1 LITEPRA
8 SAAITRAAQILEA
21 LSSQYRALSL
31 AELGKLTDIPKSTL
45 HGLMSDMVGTGLVR
59 RVSDGGGYILGSRVL
74 EFAHQYLDNDLLV
87 VSFMD
92 ASERFIDATGETV
105 HLGRLEETDAV
116 YLARRQGAGALRLES
131 RVGTRFPASSSGI
144 GKAML
149 SLLSD
154 DELRVLYE
162 GLDELPVMTSR
173 SIRTLAELL
182 AHLERIRQPGGYAI
196 DEEESQ
202 AGLRCFGAPLFRM
215 GGQCFAVSTSI
226 TATGHSRGE
235 EDRII
240 AALMELRDELAG
252 NRLAFS
258 KSLESSRG

>member
-1 LITEPRA
+1 MTTEPRA
-8 SAAITRAAQILEA
+8 SAAITRAAQILEV
-21 LSSQYRALSL
+21 LSNQYRALSL
-31 AELGKLTDIPKSTL
+31 AEIGKLTRIPKSTL

-59 RVSDGGGYILGSRVL
+59 RVSEGNGYILGSRVL
-74 EFAHQYLDNDLLV
+74 EFAHLFLDNDLLV

-92 ASERFIDATGETV
+92 ASERFVEETGETV

-116 YLARRQGAGALRLES
+116 YLARRQGTGALRLAS

-154 DELRVLYE
+154 DELRLLYE
-162 GLDELPVMTSR
+162 DFDGLPAMTPR
-173 SIRTLAELL
+173 SIKTLQELL
-182 AHLERIRQPGGYAI
+182 SHLERIRQPGGYAI

-235 EDRII
+235 EDRIV
-240 AALMELRDELAG
+240 AALMSLRDELAG
-252 NRLAFS
+252 ARPAYL
-258 KSLESSRG
+258 KRMES